1 MRRSII
7 DMTEPGSASV
17 LVAGLAAF
25 QSRSIVHALATAL
38 ALVMFLPIPAH
49 AVPIEIDLTI
59 SFLPSPPPII
69 PNGATYTGIAQFSFS
84 NILTPTPPP
93 IDIGAVA
100 IGQTFFTAFSP
111 MPPPIDQ
118 DIGIAFGNL
127 FFSFGGSV
135 LMPNPPPIFPLAAFL
150 DDADLPN
157 ALPMPPPILPIG
169 FLAAAPTP
177 PPIHASGNIVA
188 FDDPVI
194 VGTFDITVHAVPEP
208 GSFALILGPV
218 LLSLVGIVWR
228 RRVNCDP
235 CS

>member
-1 MRRSII
+1 M
-7 DMTEPGSASV
+7 V
-17 LVAGLAAF
+17 KHLCAA
-25 QSRSIVHALATAL
+25 ALAFFAL
-38 ALVMFLPIPAH
+38 LPIPAH

-84 NILTPTPPP
+84 NLLVPGPPP
-93 IDIGAVA
+93 IDIGSVA
-100 IGQTFFTAFSP
+100 IGGTFFTAFMP
-111 MPPPIDQ
+111 QPPPIDQ

-135 LMPNPPPIFPLAAFL
+135 LTPGPPPIFPLAAFL
-150 DDADLPN
+150 DGADLSN
-157 ALPMPPPILPIG
+157 ALPTPPPILPIG
-169 FLAAAPTP
+169 FLNPSP

-208 GSFALILGPV
+208 GSLGLLATGLLALFGLGGRAV
-218 LLSLVGIVWR
+218 R
-228 RRVNCDP
+228 RMIDA
-235 CS
+235 